1 MQEVRNLIASPVIR
15 AFAALSALAL
25 GLIALPLALGAQE
38 ATPES
43 QDGIPPIV
51 WQLTTIDDGAG
62 GTTTVED
69 PGSYTIQFLPDG
81 RVGIGADCNQ
91 GVADFVIDGNSVTF
105 GEMATTLALCPPES
119 LSDQYLAHLQN
130 VATFAIDQSQA
141 SDQLVL
147 ELADGGSLVFAPSLI
162 GVTWQWQQFQGGDGT
177 TIAPDDPSKFA
188 LEFQKDGTV
197 FGQVDCN
204 RASGTYTADGVSI
217 EILLAT
223 TRMFCGEGSL
233 DTDFGRFVS
242 ESNTYVIR
250 DGNLSLAL
258 PMDGGI
264 TTFAPHIDDPFASP
278 EAGA

>member
-1 MQEVRNLIASPVIR
+1 MKELRNLIASPVIR

-38 ATPES
+38 ASPAPES
-43 QDGIPPIV
+43 GIAPIV

-62 GTTTVED
+62 GSTTVDD
-69 PGSYTIQFLPDG
+69 PASYTIQFLPDG
-81 RVGIGADCNQ
+81 RVGVRADCNQ
-91 GVADFVIDGNSVTF
+91 GGADYTIDGEAVTF
-105 GEMATTLALCPPES
+105 GDMVTTLALCPPES

-130 VATFAIDQSQA
+130 VATFSIDQSQA

-147 ELADGGSLVFAPSLI
+147 GLTDGGSLIFAPSLT
-162 GVTWQWQQFQGGDGT
+162 GVVWQWQQFQGGDGAV
-177 TIAPDDPSKFA
+177 IAPDDPSEFA
-188 LEFQKDGTV
+188 LQFQADGQV
-197 FGQVDCN
+197 FGQIDCN

-217 EILLAT
+217 EIMLAT

-233 DTDFGRFVS
+233 DADFGRFVS

-264 TTFAPHIDDPFASP
+264 TTFTPHIDDAIGTP
-278 EAGA
+278 EAEA